1 MLGQKEIGFYHQNG
15 YLSVNNTISDDI
27 LVELRQV
34 TDEFVVK
41 SWRVTEHDDVFDLD
55 PGHTSNPQYCDP
67 VNQFRYPS

>member
-15 YLSVNNTISDDI
+15 YLSINNVISDDI

-41 SWRVTEHDDVFDLD
+41 S
-55 PGHTSNPQYCDP
+55 
-67 VNQFRYPS
+67 